1 MTPEEFAV
9 FVDAQLLGVDEAEA
23 GARHDELES
32 SDPHFTAGVKKAEV
46 GKPISVDVR
55 LSALT
60 ESEAA
65 DAEARAAQLDALDKD
80 DRQSI
85 TDEADR
91 RYWRKRGLPAKTQ
104 AVEAADQELWKRT
117 RDEVIR
123 DRNRLETLPPEVR
136 ALVMP
141 GDKRP
146 SPGEYAD
153 ALRLGNKLE
162 AFTWEDWALFQRRG
176 GTAARGVAAT
186 EKAVD
191 AFNQAR
197 AKERK
202 TIERIRGTEG
212 VYDLVLRFDVARSM
226 GMTPE
231 QYKLFPYYKPMHARL
246 AEAGFSSVAD
256 YHAATARYLILFE
269 SRAFEIAMLAL
280 EGSEHVVRSELARY
294 GDKRV
299 LDVMFADLARLRGL
313 IDDYLDETGGAG
325 KGSRA
330 PIPTLDEAEA
340 ERTRLTAKY
349 PSLADTKLDTKDL
362 NAKTP
367 EALGILLRNNAH
379 DRLENIGDTRN
390 RITDK
395 PRRAL
400 HLDRV
405 LNLTRQE
412 LGAADGTVGWRIVKQ
427 SLDDE
432 ANRERWKQ
440 QTLLLVSIGVGL
452 LTFGEGTPVVLGLA
466 GGMALG
472 GYQAY
477 DEWEKYQAAMAAA
490 HTSLDPTQSL
500 SSTDPSLVWFAFAL
514 IGMGLDAA
522 FLGKALLAAKPAIAV
537 LEATGDVAKFSSA
550 LAKAPELTPGLRSA
564 LTKVGEAKEDFKAVW
579 AAFWKTGGRALSGG
593 DPTVIV
599 TIGQLAYHAARV
611 GVRKFEVFLE
621 ALKAQRRILG
631 NVGIDIEK
639 LSADELKQWKQAFNR
654 GVREFDATR
663 TAVKVPFKKGTKTIT
678 FADEMLIDGRPVGS
692 RVRDDVM
699 KELDLAHTDR
709 GHGAFRDERTLA
721 NEALQNAAKPQGAGM
736 SGQWASDEKM
746 FESLAR
752 AKARAAAGYATRA
765 PNGKWIVDLEASPDV
780 GKIFAANSHLPPGA
794 VVRKAVPV
802 AGLPVTEIAPNRVR
816 ALFDRVGGEYK
827 LSSIFPIFEP

>member
-1 MTPEEFAV
+1 MTPEEFAA

-23 GARHDELES
+23 SARHDELGGT
-32 SDPHFTAGVKKAEV
+32 DPHFTAGVKAAEV
-46 GKPISVDVR
+46 GNPIALDVNLPG
-55 LSALT
+55 LS

-65 DAEARAAQLDALDKD
+65 DAEARAAQLDALEKG
-80 DRQSI
+80 DRQAI
-85 TDEADR
+85 NDEADR
-91 RYWRKRGLPAKTQ
+91 RYWRKRGLPAQTKI
-104 AVEAADQELWKRT
+104 VEAADQELWKRT
-117 RDEVIR
+117 RDEVVR
-123 DRNRLETLPPEVR
+123 DRNRLDALPAEVR

-146 SPGEYAD
+146 SPGDYGD
-153 ALRLGNKLE
+153 ALRLGHKLE
-162 AFTWEDWALFQRRG
+162 AFTWEDWALFQRRR
-176 GTAARGVAAT
+176 GTAARGLAAT

-191 AFNQAR
+191 AFNQDR

-202 TIERIRGTEG
+202 TIERVQGTEG
-212 VYDLVLRFDVARSM
+212 VYDLVLRFNVARSM
-226 GMTPE
+226 GMKPE
-231 QYKLFPYYKPMHARL
+231 QYKRFPDYERMHARL

-256 YHAATARYLILFE
+256 YENATSRYMLLFQ

-280 EGSEHVVRSELARY
+280 QGSEHVVRSELARY

-313 IDDYLDETGGAG
+313 IDDYLEKTGGAG
-325 KGSRA
+325 EGSRA
-330 PIPTLDEAEA
+330 PIPTLDQADA

-349 PSLADTKLDTKDL
+349 PSLADTKLDTTDL

-367 EALGILLRNNAH
+367 EALGILLRDNAR
-379 DRLENIGDTRN
+379 DRLDNIGDTRQ

-400 HLDRV
+400 HMDRV

-440 QTLLLVSIGVGL
+440 EVLLLVAIGVGL
-452 LTFGEGTPVVLGLA
+452 LTFGEGTPVVLGL
-466 GGMALG
+466 GGGVALG

-522 FLGKALLAAKPAIAV
+522 FLGKALLAAKPAIAA

-550 LAKAPELTPGLRSA
+550 LAKAPELTPGLRTA
-564 LTKVGEAKEDFKAVW
+564 LTRVGEAKEDFKAVW
-579 AAFWKTGGRALSGG
+579 AAFWKTSGRALSGG

-599 TIGQLAYHAARV
+599 TVGQLAYHAARI

-621 ALKAQRRILG
+621 ALKAERRILG
-631 NVGIDIEK
+631 NVGLDIEK
-639 LSADELKQWKQAFNR
+639 LSGDELKQWKQAFNR

-663 TAVKVPFKKGTKTIT
+663 TTVKVQFKKGTKTIT
-678 FADEMLIDGRPVGS
+678 FADEMLIDGKPVGT

-752 AKARAAAGYATRA
+752 AKARAASGFATRA
-765 PNGKWIVDLEASPDV
+765 PNSKWIVDLEASPDV

-794 VVRKAVPV
+794 VVRRAVPV
-802 AGLPVTEIAPNRVR
+802 AGLPVTEIAPNKVR
-816 ALFDRVGGEYK
+816 ALFDRVNGEYT